1 MRTFLRRLGCLTL
14 ILILLVLVG
23 GYALIHYPSR
33 YTVDPEKVDEYVYLG
48 QGWGDTRESPL
59 RQLYYYTP
67 QGTSVKGLRYRWFV
81 NLELPSGKRRFADPD
96 HMRAFGFIVDPEPTA
111 ANPDRLP
118 VGFTKHFNRDLN
130 EDVLDLN
137 CAACHTAEIQAR
149 VGAKRYAIRIDGGP
163 ASHAFTSMRLG
174 SFGPVLLGSLAS
186 TWLNPWKFDRFA
198 RKVLGPEAYPA
209 EKVRLKR
216 DMREVLDALVKQ
228 AWTDRSRHLY
238 PTEEGFGRTDAL
250 GRISNTVFGDELDPA
265 NYRVGNAPVSYPY
278 LWNIWKFDW
287 VQYNASVNQPMARNM
302 GESLGVGATVHMT
315 DAYGRPLAPG
325 ERFRAATLVENLVTI
340 EHTLQQLL
348 PPRWP
353 ESLLG
358 TIDRAKAERGRQLF
372 LQHCFP
378 CHGVREADAATKA
391 VESPLRGAYDPLW
404 ILRTLPVTVIGTD
417 PTAALNFVKNR
428 LDFRKTGLTAREL
441 ADAVRPDMEE
451 ALARRLKRLGTVP
464 PRQLEEAKQRGQAA
478 IENALAGIDP
488 ARVSLG
494 EGLNYVGQL
503 TRQKYYRE
511 RGYTAAQTA
520 CMDGFGTLDTPMV
533 IAAYKARPLQ
543 GTWATAPFLHNG
555 SVPNLY
561 ELLSPVRERSKRFY
575 LGRREYDPVKVG
587 FVTEPLKGARESF
600 WFDTSQTGNANTGHE
615 FRAGYAGWAPGS
627 PPQFGVIGPELPPVD
642 RWALVEYLKIHE
654 DPPTPAGRVPPQC
667 F

>member
-1 MRTFLRRLGCLTL
+1 MVFLRRLGCLTL
-14 ILILLVLVG
+14 VLILLAAVAV
-23 GYALIHYPSR
+23 YALVHYPTR
-33 YTVDPEKVDEYVYLG
+33 YTVDPEGVDEYVYLG
-48 QGWGDTRESPL
+48 QGWGDARESPL

-81 NLELPSGKRRFADPD
+81 NLELASGTRRFADPD
-96 HMRAFGFIVDPEPTA
+96 HMRAFGFVVDPAPTS

-118 VGFTKHFNRDLN
+118 VGFTRHFDRDLN
-130 EDVLDLN
+130 EDVLDLT
-137 CAACHTAEIQAR
+137 CAACHTGEIQAR

-163 ASHAFTSMRLG
+163 ATHAFTSMRLG

-198 RKVLGPEAYPA
+198 RKVLGPDGYPA
-209 EKVRLKR
+209 GRVRLKR
-216 DMREVLDALVKQ
+216 DVGEVLDALGKQ
-228 AWTDRSRHLY
+228 AWIDRTRHLY

-250 GRISNTVFGDELDPA
+250 GRISNTVFGDELDPS
-265 NYRVGNAPVSYPY
+265 NYRVANAPVSYPY

-302 GESLGVGATVHMT
+302 GESMGVGATVHMA
-315 DAYGRPLAPG
+315 DAYGRPLPPG
-325 ERFRAATLVENLVTI
+325 ERFRAATLVENLVSI

-353 ESLLG
+353 EGLLG
-358 TIDRAKAERGRQLF
+358 PIDRAKAERGRQLF
-372 LQHCFP
+372 LQHCFH
-378 CHGVREADAATKA
+378 CHGVREADAGTKA
-391 VESPLRGAYDPLW
+391 AAAPLRGPFDPLW
-404 ILRTLPVTVIGTD
+404 ILRTLPVTAIGTD
-417 PTAALNFVKNR
+417 PTAAVNFVTSR
-428 LDFRKTGLTAREL
+428 LDIRKTGLTAREL
-441 ADAVRPDMEE
+441 QDLVRPVWEE
-451 ALARRLKRLGTVP
+451 DLARRLKSLGNLP
-464 PRQLEEAKQRGQAA
+464 PRQLEERKQGGQAA
-478 IENALAGIDP
+478 IAQVLEAIDP

-494 EGLNYVGQL
+494 AGLNYVGL
-503 TRQKYYRE
+503 LARQKHYRE

-520 CMDGFGTLDTPMV
+520 CMDGFGALDIPQV

-543 GTWATAPFLHNG
+543 GAWATAPYLHNG

-600 WFDTSQTGNANTGHE
+600 WLDTRQTGNANTGHE

-627 PPQFGVIGPELPPVD
+627 PPQFGVIGPELPPDD

-654 DPPTPAGRVPPQC
+654 DPPTPAGRLPPQC